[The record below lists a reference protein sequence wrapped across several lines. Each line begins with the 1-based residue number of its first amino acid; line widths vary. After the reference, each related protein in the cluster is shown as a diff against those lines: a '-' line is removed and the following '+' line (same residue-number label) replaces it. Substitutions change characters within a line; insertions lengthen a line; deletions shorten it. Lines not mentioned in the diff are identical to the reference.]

1 MAESPKAPLCMKCGA
16 IIDGPCYLV
25 NAMDVN
31 KAENIYSATLLCRR
45 CRQIRSASL
54 RESNATQPA
63 DQFVRT
69 QVRCGIA
76 GVTLSR
82 SDLHN
87 AFNEVM
93 IAEITDALVEL
104 GRREDV
110 RVVVLAGEGKSFCA
124 GADVNWMKRM
134 VDFTFEQNAEDANLL
149 ARMLRAIR
157 ECPKPVIARV
167 HGAALGGGV
176 GLTAACDLAVA
187 VESAVFC
194 LSEVKLGI
202 VPAVISPFVMEK
214 VGPGQMRRYGLT
226 AERFS
231 AAEAKRIGLIHE
243 VFSTIEAMDAWIA
256 EISKALMANGPHAI
270 AAAKRILSEVV
281 GVPWDEVQARTV
293 ETISRLRVSPEGQE
307 GLKAFLEKR
316 KPSWVPE

>member
-1 MAESPKAPLCMKCGA
+1 MAQFL
-16 IIDGPCYLV
+16 
-25 NAMDVN
+25 DV
-31 KAENIYSATLLCRR
+31 KTTGS
-45 CRQIRSASL
+45 
-54 RESNATQPA
+54 
-63 DQFVRT
+63 
-69 QVRCGIA
+69 IA
-76 GVTLSR
+76 QVTLTR
-82 SDLHN
+82 PDLHN

-93 IAEITDALVEL
+93 IAEISDAFVEL

-110 RVVVLAGEGKSFCA
+110 RVIVLAAEGKSFCA
-124 GADVNWMKRM
+124 GADVHWMKRM

-149 ARMLRAIR
+149 ARVLRAIR
-157 ECPKPVIARV
+157 ECPKPVIARI

-187 VESAVFC
+187 VELAVFC

-214 VGPGQMRRYGLT
+214 IGAGQMRRYGLT

-231 AAEAKRIGLIHE
+231 AAEARRIGLVHE
-243 VFSTIEAMDAWIA
+243 VFPTVEAMDAWIA
-256 EISKALMANGPHAI
+256 ETIQTLLANGPHAI
-270 AAAKRILSEVV
+270 AAAKKILSEVA
-281 GVPWDEVQARTV
+281 GTPWDQVQARTV

-316 KPSWVPE
+316 KPRWIEP